1 MIELIAGLLLVL
13 AWAWLQFG
21 VQPAT
26 GLIHLL
32 LAAGV
37 LSIIRGIVRLS
48 PGPSRSG

>member
-13 AWAWLQFG
+13 VWAWLQFSL
-21 VQPAT
+21 QPAT

-37 LSIIRGIVRLS
+37 LLIVRGIVRLS
-48 PGPSRSG
+48 PGQSTGR